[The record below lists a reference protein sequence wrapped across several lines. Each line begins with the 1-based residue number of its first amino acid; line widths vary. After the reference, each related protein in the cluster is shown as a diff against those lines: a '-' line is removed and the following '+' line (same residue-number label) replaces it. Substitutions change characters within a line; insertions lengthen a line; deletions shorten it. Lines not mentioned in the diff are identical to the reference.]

1 MLLENKEY
9 VEERLASGDGDYIK
23 IMDEMI
29 EYKIH
34 PENQENTNQV
44 KWRMRISRLW
54 LWPFAQMLLTMPL
67 SFAVLELAKNAAIP
81 TDILFFTM
89 FGIGGIYLQ
98 STHHLFGLVQTMFR
112 YRSMEEIVEEM
123 PEELIRAMAGYIH
136 PQMLEK
142 S

>member
-98 STHHLFGLVQTMFR
+98 SYHHLFGLVQTMFR

>member
-98 STHHLFGLVQTMFR
+98 STHHLFCLIQTMFR